1 MNITFVTSSA
11 GTGGAEKMLYFLA
24 SSLKDRGHNV
34 CVLNLDLTKDY
45 DMSQRYDV
53 RTVNL
58 EGDYR
63 GPFLTNYDWIRFVRR
78 EAKKNKAEVLI
89 GFLEHGNFCVSVAGK
104 LLHIPS
110 IIAERGDPFTT
121 FKHISKTVKIKL
133 SCINHADGA
142 VFQTEG
148 ASRFYS
154 RHLQRNCAIIP
165 NPIFLEGN
173 IPQIDYSS
181 RPKTVVML
189 GRLDNKQKRLDIAVE
204 SFALFHKRHPDY
216 TLIVYGVGPDKDFMQ
231 NIIEEKGLS
240 GVVEFRGKTTKAL
253 ESLSKEGI
261 FLISSDYEG
270 ISNSLLEAMAVGLPV
285 VSTDHSPGGA
295 RMLIQDHVNGLL
307 APVADVSALASALSE
322 FADDKALAEQCGNN
336 AKSILDRFTPERAI
350 SLWESYICRI
360 ISNY

>member
-11 GTGGAEKMLYFLA
+11 GTGGAEKMLFFLA

-45 DMSQRYDV
+45 DMSKQYDV
-53 RTVNL
+53 RLINL
-58 EGDYR
+58 EAEYR
-63 GPFLTNYDWIRFVRR
+63 GSILTNYDWIRFVCK

-121 FKHISKTVKIKL
+121 FKNISKTVKIKL

-142 VFQTEG
+142 VFQSEG
-148 ASRFYS
+148 ASKFYS
-154 RHLQRNCAIIP
+154 NKLQKNCAIIP
-165 NPIFLEGN
+165 NPIFLVGD
-173 IPQIDYSS
+173 IPQIDYPS
-181 RPKTVVML
+181 RPKTIVML

-204 SFALFHKRHPDY
+204 SFALFHKSHPDY
-216 TLIVYGVGPDKDFMQ
+216 KLIVYGVGPDKGFMQ
-231 NIIEEKGLS
+231 TIVDNKGLS
-240 GVVEFRGKTTKAL
+240 TFVDFRGKTAQPL

-295 RMLIQDHVNGLL
+295 RMLIHDHENGLL
-307 APVADVSALASALSE
+307 APVADAHALAGALSE
-322 FADDKALAEQCGNN
+322 FADDKTLAEKCGSN
-336 AKSILDRFTPERAI
+336 ARSILERFTPERAI
-350 SLWESYICRI
+350 ALWESYICRI
-360 ISNY
+360 ISTY